1 MNFVLSARQFMCLQ
15 TCAEHT
21 RLIGD
26 CVFGRLSRHRDG
38 DDEDDEGDGYE
49 LEGEHSG
56 EGLAGGKGLSH
67 FAKPLPTS
75 IFCYITWAPT
85 PSSSAQETFRQLAW
99 C

>member
-1 MNFVLSARQFMCLQ
+1 
-15 TCAEHT
+15 
-21 RLIGD
+21 
-26 CVFGRLSRHRDG
+26 VFGRLSRHRDG